1 MSFAS
6 DSLADQGLWKGA
18 SDGTT
23 GQQGGA
29 RRAAAEGAALRSR
42 VWCPVCGCH
51 PCVVLCVWMSPSV
64 APVCVDVTRVWCRGC
79 EH

>member
-29 RRAAAEGAALRSR
+29 RRAAAEGAALQSR

-51 PCVVLCVWMSPSV
+51 PCVVP
-64 APVCVDVTRVWCRGC
+64 CVDVTVCGTRVCGC
-79 EH
+79 HPCVVPWV